1 MLKIKELTKSYGE
14 YKVFDGPSRR
24 MKQRICLARCL
35 IHNPL
40 EYVFM
45 IITESEEEEA
55 TKA

>member
-14 YKVFDGPSRR
+14 YNVFDGPSRR